1 MNHHL
6 NLRKYSKALQTVFQ
20 ELKAVENVTAIVL
33 THTQEKKNSNCQRLA
48 QKIQNLQ
55 ISSLITKVQEQ
66 AQKAFKYLYISRRGF
81 YCALCDQTNHKFI
94 DIYSSSIISSNQYCK
109 GLVENTLPFYQFRYN
124 FFHQI
129 ARLHALFIVTCD
141 LKGRY
146 DKSKFVPFQSKF
158 FKHPELTK
166 GITKCSTGMGEPHG
180 FMACQDYCSNF
191 NPARFSKMF
200 EGGIDR
206 LLGFA
211 KFLKERVKVK
221 LEHYNR
227 ESAKDVLNMKGR
239 LLEALINRKIEMDH
253 DRILSAEKKPEAKKD
268 DKPAGKKD
276 AEKPPKAVKDPA
288 EAKQKEQQKKG
299 EEKNVPGKNEE
310 LFKRYKVI
318 TLNPLVY
325 SFPDDMKL
333 KHHTSLRKSIFNRG
347 FYKTYRVHKYSN
359 YYDAEGVNW
368 YGLGKGAKFD
378 KEGILQVL
386 EILPPDDTQARE
398 TVYYVASHP

>member
-1 MNHHL
+1 M
-6 NLRKYSKALQTVFQ
+6 KTVFE
-20 ELKAVENVTAIVL
+20 ELKQVENLTAIVL
-33 THTQEKKNSNCQRLA
+33 THTKDKKNSNCQRLA
-48 QKIQNLQ
+48 QSIQNLQ
-55 ISSLITKVQEQ
+55 ISSLITKIQEQ

-81 YCALCDQTNHKFI
+81 YCALCDQQSHKFI

-109 GLVENTLPFYQFRYN
+109 GLVENSLPFYQFRYN
-124 FFHQI
+124 FFHKI

-146 DKSKFVPFQSKF
+146 DKTKFVPFQSKF
-158 FKHPELTK
+158 FQHPELTK
-166 GITKCSTGMGEPHG
+166 GISKCAKGVAEPHG
-180 FMACQDYCSNF
+180 FIGCQDYCSNF

-200 EGGIDR
+200 EGGVDR

-211 KFLKERVKVK
+211 KFLKDRRKVK

-239 LLEALINRKIEMDH
+239 LLEALINRKIEIDH
-253 DRILSAEKKPEAKKD
+253 DRILSAEKKEEKPAEKKE
-268 DKPAGKKD
+268 DKPAENENAKKP
-276 AEKPPKAVKDPA
+276 AKAVKS
-288 EAKQKEQQKKG
+288 EADKKREEQQKKG
-299 EEKNVPGKNEE
+299 EEKNVPDKNEE

-333 KHHTSLRKSIFNRG
+333 KHHTSLKKSIFNRG
-347 FYKTYRVHKYSN
+347 FYKTYRVHRYSN
-359 YYDAEGVNW
+359 YYDAKGVNW
-368 YGLGKGAKFD
+368 YGLGKGASFN
-378 KEGILQVL
+378 KEGILKVL